1 MEGIMAKAIII
12 TKEDIENLIEELES
26 VRNDLDGIGFEFENA
41 SPKLEGI
48 SESIGQAVAWADEAI
63 CDAESLLEEMV
74 E

>member
-1 MEGIMAKAIII
+1 MAKEIII

-26 VRNDLDGIGFEFENA
+26 LRNALDGIGTDIEFENA

-48 SESIGQAVAWADEAI
+48 SESIGQAVTWVDEAI